1 MLMQTMRLS
10 GEIQAMIR
18 LLDDP
23 DDGIYCHIR
32 DQLLLCGHE
41 VIPEL
46 EAYWHHNPTDVM
58 LQDRVE
64 EIIQEIQFRQV
75 KERMTKWFL
84 SGSEDLLS
92 AAVALASYQFPEV
105 DEVQVRRDIETLKR
119 DVWIELN
126 DRLTAL
132 EQIRVVNSVFFNIH
146 SFAPNREHYHDPRNS
161 CINYVLESRR
171 GNPLM
176 LSFLYMIVCR
186 DLNIPV
192 YGVNLPNH
200 FVLGYV
206 DHSAVAGTYQEF
218 GRDVLFY
225 IDPYNR
231 GAIFSH
237 DDVETFLSRVKI
249 EPQEQFFSPCD
260 QKAIVQRIVRNLI
273 NSYEI
278 ANQAERVKQ
287 LSSLLSM
294 FEGKGKSN

>member
-1 MLMQTMRLS
+1 MRLS

-23 DDGIYCHIR
+23 DDGIYTHVR
-32 DQLLLCGHE
+32 DQLLMCGYE

-46 EAYWHHNPTDVM
+46 EAFWHHNPADQI

-75 KERMTKWFL
+75 KERMTRWFL
-84 SGSEDLLS
+84 SGSDDLIS
-92 AAVALASYQFPEV
+92 ASIALASYQFPDI

-132 EQIRVVNSVFFNIH
+132 EQIRVVNSVFFTIH

-176 LSFLYMIVCR
+176 LSLIYMVVCR

-192 YGVNLPNH
+192 YGINLPNH

-206 DHSAVAGTYQEF
+206 DHSAVTGVYQEF
-218 GRDVLFY
+218 GRDVMFY
-225 IDPYNR
+225 VDPYNR
-231 GAIFSH
+231 GTIFTHS
-237 DDVETFLSRVKI
+237 DVETFLSRVKI
-249 EPQEQFFSPCD
+249 EPREQFFSPCD
-260 QKAIVQRIVRNLI
+260 NKAIVQRIVRNLI

-278 ANQAERVKQ
+278 AKQPERVKQ
-287 LSSLLSM
+287 LNTLIRM
-294 FEGKGKSN
+294 FEGSSNAEE